1 MTGTRHRGLYSR
13 FAAWACPVQC
23 HSLCL
28 TAVWSRLLLP
38 TGSAVRLAAAAAVA
52 APGGDADGDGDGE
65 GAD

>member
-1 MTGTRHRGLYSR
+1 MTGTRHRGLYGQ

-23 HSLCL
+23 HSL
-28 TAVWSRLLLP
+28 WSRLLLP
-38 TGSAVRLAAAAAVA
+38 TGSVVRLAAAAAVA